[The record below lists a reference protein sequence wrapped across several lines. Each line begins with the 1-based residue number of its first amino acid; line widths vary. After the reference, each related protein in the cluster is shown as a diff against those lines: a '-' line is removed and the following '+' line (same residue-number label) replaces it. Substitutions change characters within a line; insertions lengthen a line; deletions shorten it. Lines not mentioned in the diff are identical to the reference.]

1 MGATLSGQAA
11 VGNPE
16 LFEQLKKLRNRIA
29 TQQKVPAYIVFSNAV
44 LVDMAARCPRTMD
57 EFLEVSGVGAVKAQR
72 YGENF
77 LHVIEQYAQDTAEQ
91 PGMETS

>member
-29 TQQKVPAYIVFSNAV
+29 TQQKVPAYIVFADVTLREMCQRLPQNRQELREITGVGQVKLERYGDA
-44 LVDMAARCPRTMD
+44 
-57 EFLEVSGVGAVKAQR
+57 FLEEITS
-72 YGENF
+72 F
-77 LHVIEQYAQDTAEQ
+77 LKEGGPTR
-91 PGMETS
+91 